1 MPPPG
6 APVGITA
13 NRFSVKIGQT
23 GTEISFTE
31 LSGITTEV
39 EPVDLYYSNPS
50 GDGRTSLAKLPG
62 KYKAPT
68 IVLKRGSDSTR
79 ALWDWHG
86 FLRDGKMKDAQQ
98 SGTLT
103 MYGPDLSAPPV
114 AIYHFEDAWCTKLQL
129 TGAKAG
135 NSEVLVEECTIVCS
149 NLFRAK

>member
-13 NRFSVKIGQT
+13 NRFSVTIGQ
-23 GTEISFTE
+23 GIEISFTE

-50 GDGRTSLAKLPG
+50 GDGSTSLAKLPG

-68 IVLKRGSDSTR
+68 IVLKRGSDSTM
-79 ALWDWHG
+79 ALWDWHRA
-86 FLRDGKMKDAQQ
+86 LRDGKMKEAQQ
-98 SGTLT
+98 SGTLS
-103 MYGPDLSAPPV
+103 MYGPNLKDPPV
-114 AIYHFEDAWCTKLQL
+114 AVYHFEEAWCTKLQL

-149 NLFRAK
+149 NLHRDK